1 MHGLTET
8 SNTPP
13 ASSNRHGR
21 ILVSVVLSFRNEA
34 DTIPAMIARL
44 DAAFATEHVAYEIIY
59 VNDAST
65 DASLAVLLKERERN
79 PRVKVLNLSRRFGVA
94 EGVLAGMAAAS
105 GDVIVYMDAD
115 LQDPPELIPTLL
127 VQWRAGADVV
137 HTIRTRRHGEHPLK
151 MWLTRLGYRA
161 IQFGSTVELPINAGD
176 FKLLSRHVVWHLLD
190 LHESDPY
197 IRGLVAWIGF
207 NQAFV
212 TYERQAR
219 HAGRTHFP
227 LFSRGPWKA
236 FIVGFSSFS
245 FLPVYVSGI
254 MAAAGFVIAVGLLA
268 AALPLAFAGS
278 HLARPFAIGGA
289 IGLLW
294 STAVGAVAAVGLYVI
309 RIYNDVRRRP
319 AYIVQ
324 SSVGI
329 GTTMENGSVG
339 AAERRESR

>member
-1 MHGLTET
+1 M
-8 SNTPP
+8 
-13 ASSNRHGR
+13 
-21 ILVSVVLSFRNEA
+21 SVVLSFRNEA
-34 DTIPAMIARL
+34 ETIPAMIGRL
-44 DAAFATEHVAYEIIY
+44 DAMFSAEPVAYEIIY

-65 DASLAVLLKERERN
+65 DASLAILLKERERN

-94 EGVLAGMAAAS
+94 EGVLAGMAVAS
-105 GDVIVYMDAD
+105 GDVVVYMDAD
-115 LQDPPELIPTLL
+115 LQDPPELIPALL
-127 VQWRAGADVV
+127 AQWRAGADVV

-161 IQFGSTVELPINAGD
+161 IQFGSTVELPVNAGD
-176 FKLLSRHVVWHLLD
+176 FKLLSRHVVRHLLD
-190 LHESDPY
+190 LQESDPY

-207 NQAFV
+207 RQAFI
-212 TYERQAR
+212 TYEREAR

-227 LFSRGPWKA
+227 LFGRGPWKA

-245 FLPVYVSGI
+245 FLPVYASGV
-254 MAAAGFVIAVGLLA
+254 MAAVGFVVALGLLA
-268 AALPLAFAGS
+268 AALVLALADSTLAAPLA
-278 HLARPFAIGGA
+278 IVGA

-324 SSVGI
+324 SSVGL
-329 GTTMENGSVG
+329 GLAVEQESAN
-339 AAERRESR
+339 AAERVESR